1 MDKTL
6 SYFNLISHPD
16 RLLYFHLKRCDS
28 ISKKIL
34 EMKIILPSFFSKK
47 QLEEMR
53 EGLAY
58 FHDFGKGT
66 DFFQLKIAKAV
77 KEKGPK
83 EFMMQNMNFIQ
94 YIFKKEPQLN
104 NLLYFNPELSN
115 HSEIGAYFF
124 LTHIFYDDFIINL
137 ILFRIIKK
145 HHGNLINF
153 MDDSQYLLSEDKLK
167 TISCQLEN
175 YTLPLF
181 AKIYKEV
188 DLSKWDK
195 IKEMFQKRRKLNQTF
210 INLQSQQNLKYFFFQ
225 HFMYSILLSADKG
238 DVSINKDSFDIINNN
253 RIIPQDVVDSYKRLE
268 FSDKKLKK
276 IDVEREL
283 AYKYVVENLKRNIDN
298 KFFSITLPTG
308 MGKTLAAYNAAIKL
322 QNLIAEKK
330 ERNSPRIIYCLPFTS
345 IIDQNT
351 LVLKEILF
359 KNNVPLDIILKNH
372 YLSSFNDKYDKKELS
387 DNEAEYL
394 ADGWEQE
401 FIITT
406 FVQLLES
413 IFTNRN
419 KSIRKFHNMVNSI
432 IILDEVQNIPAGY
445 MEIIRE
451 TFMKMTEYFD
461 TRFILV
467 SATQPIL
474 FKKEEILE
482 LTDPNMD
489 KTKKFYSERDRIQID
504 QSLLKS
510 SNFKSTSENELL
522 SIFIDDITKNE
533 NKSVL
538 IICNTVAQSQFYF
551 KKIQK
556 AFPDL
561 NTIYLSSSILPI
573 RRKQL
578 IELIK
583 RNINNNK
590 RMILVSTQVVE
601 AGVDIDFDI
610 VYRDF
615 APLDSIN
622 QSAGRCNRNGIKGK
636 GWVKLFHSGKSS
648 RIYDSILLNITER
661 IIKEYDNVI
670 PESLFFKINEKY
682 FNEVWKN
689 ISEDNDKSIQLKNW
703 METLQMEEIQKNF
716 KLINQDYQ
724 YYNVFIP
731 YCRQARKIW
740 EKYRECFKI
749 EDFFERKHAIK
760 KIKSE
765 LLMYVTRFPKNKYEP
780 NEKVKDDFI
789 IYEENWENY
798 YDLITGFNAQK
809 DDAIFII

>member
-16 RLLYFHLKRCDS
+16 RLLDFHLKRCDL
-28 ISKKIL
+28 ISRKIL
-34 EMKIILPSFFSKK
+34 EMKFILPSFFPKK
-47 QLEEMR
+47 ELEEMR
-53 EGLAY
+53 EGLVY
-58 FHDFGKGT
+58 FHDFGKGC

-77 KEKGPK
+77 MEKGPK
-83 EFMMQNMNFIQ
+83 EFILRNMNFIQ

-115 HSEIGAYFF
+115 HSEIGAYLF

-145 HHGNLINF
+145 HHGNLTNF
-153 MDDSQYLLSEDKLK
+153 MVDSQYLLSEDKLK

-175 YTLPLF
+175 YTLSLF

-188 DLSKWDK
+188 DLTKWDR
-195 IKEMFQKRRKLNQTF
+195 IKELFQKRRKFNQTF
-210 INLQSQQNLKYFFFQ
+210 INLKSQQNLKYFFFQ

-238 DVSINKDSFDIINNN
+238 DVSINKDSLEIIRNN
-253 RIIPQDVVDSYKRLE
+253 RVIPPEVVDSFKKLE
-268 FSDKKLKK
+268 FSDETYKK
-276 IDVEREL
+276 IDVEREF
-283 AYKYVVENLKRNIDN
+283 AYKYVVENLKRNTN
-298 KFFSITLPTG
+298 SKFFSITLPTG

-322 QNLIAEKK
+322 QNIITEK
-330 ERNSPRIIYCLPFTS
+330 ERYSPRIIYCLPFTS

-351 LVLKEILF
+351 LVLKEILS
-359 KNNVPLDIILKNH
+359 KNNIPIDIISKNH

-432 IILDEVQNIPAGY
+432 IIIDEVQNIPPGY
-445 MEIIRE
+445 MEVIRE
-451 TFMKMTEYFD
+451 IFLKMNEYFD
-461 TRFILV
+461 TRIILV

-474 FKKEEILE
+474 FKKGEILE
-482 LTDPNMD
+482 LTDPNMN
-489 KTKKFYSERDRIQID
+489 KTRKFYSERDRIEID
-504 QSLLKS
+504 QSLLKK
-510 SNFKSTSENELL
+510 NDFKSNSENNLF
-522 SIFIDDITKNE
+522 SIFIDDITNNE
-533 NKSVL
+533 SKSIL
-538 IICNTVAQSQFYF
+538 IICNTIAQSQYYF
-551 KKIQK
+551 KNIQK

-561 NTIYLSSSILPI
+561 CTIYLSSSILPK
-573 RRKQL
+573 RRRQL

-622 QSAGRCNRNGIKGK
+622 QSAGRCNRNGVKGK
-636 GWVKLFHSGKSS
+636 GLVKLFNSGKSS

-661 IIKEYDNVI
+661 IFKEYNDII
-670 PESLFFKINEKY
+670 PESLFFEINEKY
-682 FNEVWKN
+682 FSEVWKN
-689 ISEDNDKSIQLKNW
+689 ISVNNDKSIQLKNW

-716 KLINQDYQ
+716 KLIKQEYKH
-724 YYNVFIP
+724 YNVFIP
-731 YCRQARKIW
+731 FCNHARKIW
-740 EKYRECFKI
+740 SKYMECLKI
-749 EDFFERKHAIK
+749 DDFFEKKHAIK
-760 KIKSE
+760 KIKPE

-780 NEKVKDDFI
+780 NEKNKDDFI
-789 IYEENWENY
+789 IYEGNWQSY
-798 YDLITGFNAQK
+798 YDLIIGFNAQK
-809 DDAIFII
+809 DDTIFII